1 MARTP
6 QRSSI
11 WPEWRLLK
19 EKVMFYYYLKL
30 SWLSI
35 RRNTLLSMLM
45 VAAIAVGIG
54 ASMTT
59 ITINYIMSGNPI
71 PQKSDQLFYVQLDSW
86 DPNDVDEGGYELQDQ
101 MTYTDAMAL
110 MRAGKA
116 YRQIASNRSGLVI
129 EPQGED
135 EKPFSVNTR
144 STWADFFPMF
154 DLPFVYGNGW
164 DNSADRNL
172 ERVVVLSKEINERVF
187 GGEDS
192 VGRNLRLN
200 GMDFRVVGVLDEFL
214 PMPRFYDVT
223 NGAFEEPEEIYIPF
237 NIAVEYELPRYG
249 NTSCWKPRDGDGFE
263 AFLNSECVWI
273 QFWAELRN
281 EQEKQDYMA
290 FLDAYVEQQ
299 KELGRFPRPL
309 NNRLSNVMEWMENQE
324 VVDDDAQVM
333 LGLSLLFLLV
343 CLLNTI
349 GLLLAK
355 FLGKSGDI
363 GLRRALGASRSS
375 LFVQHMIE
383 SGLIG
388 LGGGIVGLGLAWLGL
403 LGIEVLFGEL
413 VENLVGLDW
422 VMVLTAIGLA
432 IVSALLAGLYPTWR
446 ACRIAPAS
454 QLKIQ

>member
-1 MARTP
+1 
-6 QRSSI
+6 
-11 WPEWRLLK
+11 
-19 EKVMFYYYLKL
+19 MFSYYLKL
-30 SWLSI
+30 GWLSI
-35 RRNTLLSMLM
+35 RRNPLLSTLM
-45 VAAIAVGIG
+45 IAAIAIGIG
-54 ASMTT
+54 ASMTI
-59 ITINYIMSGNPI
+59 ITVNYVMSSNPI

-86 DPNDVDEGGYELQDQ
+86 DPNNSYDDDDNLEPPDQ
-101 MTYTDAMAL
+101 LTYLDAKAL
-110 MRAGKA
+110 MEAGKA
-116 YRQIASNRSGLVI
+116 FRQIASNRSGLVL
-129 EPQGED
+129 EPQGEG
-135 EKPFSVNTR
+135 ERPFNVGSRN
-144 STWADFFPMF
+144 TWADFFPMF
-154 DLPFVYGNGW
+154 DLRFIYGNGW
-164 DNSADRNL
+164 DDSADRNL

-192 VGRNLRLN
+192 VGRSVRLN
-200 GMDFRVVGVLDEFL
+200 GMDYRVVGVLDEFL
-214 PMPRFYDVT
+214 AVPKFYDVT
-223 NGAFEEPEEIYIPF
+223 NGAFNDTEEIYIPF
-237 NIAVEYELPRYG
+237 NLAVEYNLPRNG
-249 NTSCWKPRDGDGFE
+249 NTSCWKPMGDDDTV
-263 AFLNSECVWI
+263 LTSECIWI

-281 EQEKQDYMA
+281 DQEKQEYMA

-324 VVDDDAQVM
+324 VVEDDARVM
-333 LGLSLLFLLV
+333 LGLSMLFLLV

-363 GLRRALGASRSS
+363 SLRRALGASRSS
-375 LFVQHMIE
+375 MFIQHMIE

-388 LGGGIVGLGLAWLGL
+388 LGGGIFGLALTWLGL
-403 LGIEVLFGEL
+403 RGIEMLFGEF